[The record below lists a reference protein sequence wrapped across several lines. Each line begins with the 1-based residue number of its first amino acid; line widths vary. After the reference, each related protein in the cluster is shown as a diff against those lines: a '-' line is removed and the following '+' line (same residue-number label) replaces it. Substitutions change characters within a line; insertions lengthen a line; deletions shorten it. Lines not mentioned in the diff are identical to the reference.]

1 VRASPESQPE
11 RLTPQRILLLA
22 AAFLPVLALLA
33 WQGWRT
39 YWLCDDAFISFRYVR
54 NFVEGHGLVFN
65 PGERVE
71 GYTNFLWVLE
81 LAALWKMLGVAPE
94 AGCTILSAL
103 YTAGSIAL
111 TAVLALASP
120 FRDRRVF
127 VAWGA
132 LLLLAASHTWAVWAT
147 SGLETRQFTF
157 FVLLAAVCLH
167 LSADRPGLLV
177 LASLAIA
184 AGEYTR
190 PEGTLLFGCCFAWL
204 VFDRLRRRSLRLRE
218 IARFALPFLVL
229 VGAHY
234 AWRASYYGELW
245 PNTYYAKHIRAWPE
259 AGYRYFAAAGVE
271 LGLFLLVPA
280 AVAGAVARL
289 RRGDAVHLLGI
300 AILLPHVAYLV
311 RIGGDHFEYRVL
323 DFYWPF
329 LAVAGVEGILAAA
342 RALPWI
348 GSRAPARDFAA
359 TAMLLVLLAYT
370 SAVQVAKDLATAR
383 LDTRGQTQKML
394 VKLPREEFGALY
406 LLPGMPPLLGWYD
419 SVNVYLA
426 KHGVAAPYAEH
437 KFFWKQELE
446 DYQPY
451 GVLHG
456 AGMLPADAVTSRGS
470 IGISGYYLADLE
482 LIDAKGL
489 TDRHVARLPVTRPND
504 QRYMAHDR
512 SADWPYLE
520 GRGFNLLVQPA
531 ARSAEE
537 ALFAANYAMKIRD
550 DLWMPFETLSP
561 TWADR
566 AFLAGPEVLRWEG
579 AATLGCFGEG
589 DPAGWTLAGD
599 SFAGDPS
606 RETFR
611 RRRLHAVHRCP
622 VGWILDSRA
631 GDAALPA
638 TGRAVS
644 PSFRVLPGSSL
655 ELWLGGSGPGAGVRL
670 LKDGQVLAE
679 WSSRDPVGISPERH
693 DLSAWVGQELQ
704 VEAFDDSA
712 EAGGYVLLGDVVL
725 VVPGKL
731 GGS

>member
-1 VRASPESQPE
+1 MRASPELQPSSPS
-11 RLTPQRILLLA
+11 PQRFLLLA
-22 AAFLPVLALLA
+22 AAFLPVLGLLA
-33 WQGWRT
+33 WQAWRT
-39 YWLCDDAFISFRYVR
+39 HWLCDDAFISFRYVR

-65 PGERVE
+65 RGERVE

-81 LAALWKMLGVAPE
+81 LAGLWKLFGIAPDV
-94 AGCTILSAL
+94 GCTILSAL

-111 TAVLALASP
+111 TVVLALASP
-120 FRDRRVF
+120 FRERRFF

-132 LLLLAASHTWAVWAT
+132 LLLLGASHTWAVWAT

-167 LSADRPGLLV
+167 LSASRPRLLV

-190 PEGTLLFGCCFAWL
+190 PEGALLFGCCFAWL
-204 VFDRLRRRSLRLRE
+204 ALDRIRRKSFRVRE
-218 IARFALPFLVL
+218 MVLFALPFVVL
-229 VGAHY
+229 VGFHY
-234 AWRASYYGELW
+234 AWRWSYYEELW
-245 PNTYYAKHIRAWPE
+245 PNTYYAKHVRAWPE
-259 AGYRYFAAAGVE
+259 AGFRYFAAANVE

-280 AVAGAVARL
+280 ALVGALARL
-289 RRGDAVHLLGI
+289 RRGDAIHLLGL
-300 AILLPHVAYLV
+300 AIMLPHVVYLL

-329 LAVAGVEGILAAA
+329 LAVAGIEGILAVA
-342 RALPWI
+342 RSLP
-348 GSRAPARDFAA
+348 GLASRVLARDAVA
-359 TAMLLVLLAYT
+359 VALLLVLLLYT

-383 LDTRGQTQKML
+383 LDTRVETQKML
-394 VKLPREEFGALY
+394 VKLPREEFRALY
-406 LLPGMPPLLGWYD
+406 LLPGMSFLVGIYD

-437 KFFWKQELE
+437 KYFWQQELE
-446 DYQPY
+446 HFAPY
-451 GVLHG
+451 EALHG
-456 AGMLPADAVTSRGS
+456 AGMLPHDAVTSRGS

-489 TDRHVARLPVTRPND
+489 TDRHVARLPVTRTND

-520 GRGFNLLVQPA
+520 ERGFNLLVLPA
-531 ARSAEE
+531 ARSAGE
-537 ALFAANYAMKIRD
+537 ALEAANYAMKIRD

-561 TWADR
+561 SWVER
-566 AFLAGPEVLRWEG
+566 AFLPGPEVLQWKS
-579 AATLGCFGEG
+579 ATTLGCFAEG
-589 DPAGWTLAGD
+589 DLAGWTVEGE

-622 VGWILDSRA
+622 VGWILDGRA
-631 GDAALPA
+631 ADPARPA
-638 TGRAVS
+638 TGRALS
-644 PSFRVLPGSSL
+644 PSFRVMPGSRI
-655 ELWLGGSGPGAGVRL
+655 EVWLGGAGAGAGVRL
-670 LKDGQVLAE
+670 RKSGEILAE
-679 WSSRDPVGISPERH
+679 WFSRDPIGITPERH
-693 DLSAWVGQELQ
+693 DLSPWVGEDLQ
-704 VEAFDDSA
+704 LEAFDDSGA
-712 EAGGYVLLGDVVL
+712 AGGYVLVGDVVL

-731 GGS
+731 GGT